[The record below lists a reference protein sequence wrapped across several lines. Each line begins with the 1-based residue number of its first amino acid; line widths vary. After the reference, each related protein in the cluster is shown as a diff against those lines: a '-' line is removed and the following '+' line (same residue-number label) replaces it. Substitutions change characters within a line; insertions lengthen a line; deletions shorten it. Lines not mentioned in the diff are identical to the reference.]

1 MGIGLG
7 HCAILTCS
15 WEEFFQSSGPDAT
28 LQAPD
33 AHQLPAPKLQQA
45 LLDGLPLPERT
56 SKSACTALA
65 QQGQQ
70 QQELEKEGSP
80 L

>member
-1 MGIGLG
+1 MLMGV
-7 HCAILTCS
+7 
-15 WEEFFQSSGPDAT
+15 FFQSLGPDAT